1 MKPWFIDEAEII
13 KFPTKKS
20 NVVTMPNVNSYPDFI
35 TGVRDLQAK
44 LKDKTISTD
53 SYNKLYTDLINRFRM
68 QRESAETPWFLNED
82 PEGIMSLTKQLQN
95 LPPDTD
101 PAILDKINDFI
112 QLAKD
117 KKQDPETN
125 IYKRVS
131 RKVKDIQDKDM
142 QKYYKIVSKFMIGNG
157 LSGKQID
164 AIIQAINTNQCVRLE
179 ELKKSQNSLEN
190 ILFMYKDSIE
200 TQKYYNDLLMYQP
213 ASRIGPGEILFATHS
228 KELIKGTKGDLT
240 VMATNQEIEVKG
252 GMFAG
257 RFKDDDILP
266 APGYTEKSKQFE
278 EKYKGIVRA
287 VPSGIN
293 YGSIIAGIKADKKQ
307 ANNIYKDFQ
316 IILKDLFPNN
326 AYQKQIV
333 QAVKNGD
340 VKKANNLHGLANLS
354 AYFNAKA
361 GGMGILFINVK
372 GGTATTSYAENLNQL
387 LDAFD
392 LKVDTAYPITQV
404 PLNPFPKIGVVAKQ

>member
-1 MKPWFIDEAEII
+1 MKPWFVKEGDVID
-13 KFPTKKS
+13 FPKKDKK
-20 NVVTMPNVNSYPDFI
+20 VVQMPSVKNYNSFI
-35 TGVRDLQAK
+35 DGVMDLHAK
-44 LKDKTISTD
+44 LKSGEISQTV
-53 SYNKLYTDLINRFRM
+53 YNKLYSDLIHKFSIK
-68 QRESAETPWFLNED
+68 RESAETPWFMES

-101 PAILDKINDFI
+101 PAILDKINDYI
-112 QLAKD
+112 KLAQD

-125 IYKRVS
+125 IYKQIS
-131 RKVKDIQDKDM
+131 RKVKGIQDQDM

-164 AIIQAINTNQCVRLE
+164 SIINAINNNTCVNLE
-179 ELKKSQNSLEN
+179 ELKQPQSSLEQ

-228 KELIKGTKGDLT
+228 KELIKGQKGDLT
-240 VMATNQEIEVKG
+240 VMATSQEIEVKG
-252 GMFAG
+252 GMYAG

-266 APGYTEKSKQFE
+266 APTYTDKAKKFE
-278 EKYKGIVRA
+278 QKYKGIVRA
-287 VPSGIN
+287 VPSGIG
-293 YGSIIAGIKADKKQ
+293 YAALIQGMQADKKQ
-307 ANNIYKDFQ
+307 ANAIYKDFQ

-326 AYQKQIV
+326 PYLKQII
-333 QAVKNGD
+333 QAVKSGD
-340 VKKANNLHGLANLS
+340 AKKAQNLHGLANLS

-361 GGMGILFINVK
+361 GGMGILFINVR
-372 GGTATTSYAENLNQL
+372 GGTATTSYAENLEQL
-387 LDAFD
+387 LQAFD

-404 PLNPFPKIGVVAKQ
+404 PLNPFPKIGVTAKQ